1 MAPPCWVSNRHL
13 TSVGPFVSMVP
24 LISIVGA
31 VPEQP
36 GTLIV
41 LGSVLTV
48 TLVTVAVGLWTTP
61 IPDRLPPVTTT
72 LPATQQPRPGL
83 SGSLTSH
90 QVLSVDRP
98 VICAVCPTTS
108 ALSGTQ
114 AVPGPRRQFTLTPL
128 GDTIGIVD
136 VGGGG
141 AVFVGRGVEVGPTVG
156 SARVADGVIR
166 NSVGVSVTAGV
177 ATGKLQASMA
187 RMRTSAGNKTRSLI
201 ISPFLNSSSQGA
213 SYH

>member
-36 GTLIV
+36 GTLTT
-41 LGSVLTV
+41 LGSVPTV
-48 TLVTVAVGLWTTP
+48 TLVTAAVGLWTVP
-61 IPDRLPPVTTT
+61 IPDRLPLVTTT
-72 LPATQQPRPGL
+72 LPATQQLRPGL

-114 AVPGPRRQFTLTPL
+114 EVPGPRRQFTLIPL
-128 GDTIGIVD
+128 GETIGIVD

-141 AVFVGRGVEVGPTVG
+141 AVLVG
-156 SARVADGVIR
+156 
-166 NSVGVSVTAGV
+166 AGV
-177 ATGKLQASMA
+177 NVAAA
-187 RMRTSAGNKTRSLI
+187 VGNER
-201 ISPFLNSSSQGA
+201 
-213 SYH
+213 